1 MNVVVRPP
9 KPARV
14 ETWAEIKQRMNDE
27 FEAAILDL
35 AAAGNTLTS
44 TAELLGINRITLRNF
59 IGRNGTCVKFARKP
73 YASEELDTRLE
84 RRRALSKRGLTVTE
98 AAKIERIGHKAMWEY
113 SEIHGIEWKPQ
124 PRWV

>member
-35 AAAGNTLTS
+35 AEAGNTMTRTS
-44 TAELLGINRITLRNF
+44 ELLGISRLTLRNF
-59 IGRNGTCVKFARKP
+59 ISRNGTVVKFARKRHES
-73 YASEELDTRLE
+73 AKLAARLE

-98 AAKIERIGHKAMWEY
+98 AAKIEGIGHKAMWEY

>member
-1 MNVVVRPP
+1 MNIAVRPP

-27 FEAAILDL
+27 FEAAILDQ
-35 AAAGNTLTS
+35 AAAGNTLNG
-44 TAELLGINRITLRNF
+44 TARALEITRATLLAF
-59 IGRNGTCVKFARKP
+59 ISRNGTVVKFARKR
-73 YASEELDTRLE
+73 YASAPLAARLE
-84 RRRALSKRGLTVTE
+84 RRRALSKAGLTLNE
-98 AAKIERIGHKAMWEY
+98 AAEAEGISPKAMWEY